1 RTFHRTGD
9 GGRAFVF
16 ATLKPWEERERKTQ
30 EITAELRREFSTT
43 MTGGQAFANPVR
55 PFGGGRGRSG
65 VQMVLLGSD
74 FTELQRIGGEFLTA
88 MRESGKFVQPR
99 VDPSPSKPQ
108 LDVRID
114 RDKAADL
121 RVPVANITSALESL
135 LGGRRV
141 TEFQRGNQQYYVTV
155 QVENVRRVTP
165 SDLAR
170 LYVRSTDG
178 HLVQLSNVVSW
189 SENTVPESYPHFNR
203 LRAVTLSAQMGDGR
217 TIGDGVA
224 FLESLAR
231 EILPAGTTFA
241 WDGETREFVES
252 GNETFMLF
260 GL

>member
-1 RTFHRTGD
+1 
-9 GGRAFVF
+9 
-16 ATLKPWEERERKTQ
+16 
-30 EITAELRREFSTT
+30 
-43 MTGGQAFANPVR
+43 
-55 PFGGGRGRSG
+55 
-65 VQMVLLGSD
+65 
-74 FTELQRIGGEFLTA
+74 
-88 MRESGKFVQPR
+88 
-99 VDPSPSKPQ
+99 PQ

-121 RVPVANITSALESL
+121 RVPVAGIASALESL

-141 TEFQRGNQQYYVTV
+141 TEFQRGNQQYYVMV
-155 QVENVRRVTP
+155 QVENERRVTP

-217 TIGDGVA
+217 TIGAGVA

-231 EILPAGTTFA
+231 EILPVGTTFA

-260 GL
+260 GLALLFTFLILAAQFESWIHPLT